1 MFHSMT
7 LARAIQADRVRE
19 IERSMTAR
27 RLLAPAIDPL
37 PVLGR
42 VSMARPVLVER
53 RSKSDGPADV
63 AA

>member
-37 PVLGR
+37 PVPR
-42 VSMARPVLVER
+42 PVSMPRPVLVER
-53 RSKSDGPADV
+53 QSKTGGPADV